1 MNRYKTFHPTNNN
14 QLLEPMFFGQ
24 PVNVARFDQ
33 QRHPAFEKLTE
44 TQLSFFWRPEEVD
57 LSKDRT
63 DYDKMEPHEQHIFTS
78 NLKYQTLLDSVQGR
92 GPTAVLLPICS
103 LPELEAFIEAWSFF
117 ESIHARSY
125 THILRNLLPD
135 PTEFFDDIV
144 PNPEIMVR
152 AQAVT
157 KFYDDLYEKSISWR
171 RGEIELT
178 EVKKALI
185 LCIASINILEGIR
198 FYGSFACSF
207 AFAER
212 KLMEGNAKVIKLIAR
227 DEAIHLAATQQMMRI
242 WREGRDDLE
251 MKGLME
257 ELKPEIRQI
266 MIDAIEQEKDW
277 AEYLF
282 KDGSMLGLNK
292 KILVEYLEHI
302 ADKRLKA
309 LGIETEYGD
318 KKNPIPWIN
327 NWLQSDDV
335 QVAPQETEIS
345 AYLTGQVDSTVNQ
358 EDLGGLSL

>member
-63 DYDKMEPHEQHIFTS
+63 DYDKMEEHEKHIFTS

-152 AQAVT
+152 AQSVT
-157 KFYDDLYEKSISWR
+157 EYYDDLYEKSISWR

-227 DEAIHLAATQQMMRI
+227 
-242 WREGRDDLE
+242 
-251 MKGLME
+251 
-257 ELKPEIRQI
+257 
-266 MIDAIEQEKDW
+266 
-277 AEYLF
+277 
-282 KDGSMLGLNK
+282 
-292 KILVEYLEHI
+292 
-302 ADKRLKA
+302 
-309 LGIETEYGD
+309 
-318 KKNPIPWIN
+318 
-327 NWLQSDDV
+327 
-335 QVAPQETEIS
+335 
-345 AYLTGQVDSTVNQ
+345 
-358 EDLGGLSL
+358 